1 MFTRRVSVVYR
12 LFAVMAIAHSAWSQE
27 SRGIILGRITDSS
40 GLVVPDASV
49 QVTDTATSVS
59 VTSTT
64 NQDGN
69 FFTPY
74 LIPGPYRIVVQKTG
88 FKKLV
93 RDGIQVDIAARIEIN
108 LQMDVGA
115 VTESVTVT
123 SEVPLL
129 STTDASAGRTLDFRD
144 VKELPIEHGDPD
156 NIIGLATNVA
166 FTDALTKDQPW
177 QTLNTAYSS
186 IGSRQSRLEFL
197 LDGQSNTAHD
207 VLRGSVIESW
217 TPTGDSVAE
226 MRVQTLTFDVTVGQ
240 TEGMVLNYSTK
251 SGGNQP
257 HGSFYWG
264 KQYPSWNANQ
274 YFSNLAGI
282 PAAGFNYQRL
292 GGVFT
297 GPVYIPKV
305 YNGKNKTFFTFA
317 YEHIQSNTDLSS
329 ILTVPTAAERN
340 GDFSALLALGSQY
353 QIYNPY
359 SRVPVGNGIYQNTP
373 LPGNIVPASQISP
386 ISKNI
391 LSYIPLPDTNIST
404 ATADGGNNVNRT
416 NWPSLIPYHTQ
427 LYRFDQVI
435 GDKTRLMFRANSDRH
450 NVEDS
455 DFMGHGDPATG
466 SFFWTS
472 TQGYDLDVVH
482 SFSPTF
488 VMDVRVADSAFVRA
502 QHAET
507 GQGTFQLTSLGF
519 PSYIQNNIAPANWE
533 FPNISFNGEYTMTGP
548 RTPLFKQTQTRDLN
562 VQFDKIWGQHDFKFG
577 AEYRSYPDNQ
587 TSANSS
593 PTQATGHPLFELDFT
608 AAYTGG
614 PLSTSPAAPR
624 GQSMAAF
631 LYGLPTTG
639 VLQLPFTT
647 DFADSSNMLGFFF
660 QDNWKV
666 TRKLTVNI
674 GVRYEREGA
683 MWERY
688 NRSVTGFNPNAPQAF
703 AAQVEA
709 NYAANPLPQLPASQF
724 NVNGG
729 LEFAGVG
736 GNSKSLY
743 NPFDLG
749 IMPRLGFA
757 YSWNEKTVIR
767 GGWGTYFGSLG
778 TRLQDSLQYGF
789 FQNTNV
795 VSSLD
800 GGQTFVAN
808 ISNPFPN
815 GFTQPPGPGNGTNVG
830 NPIQFFNQNPKPNR
844 MRKWT
849 IDIQHQFGR
858 DWMVDIGTAGE
869 NGGNLEVGNGPASVT
884 TSLDALPDKYLS
896 TLPTRDQANI
906 NALTRTVPNP
916 FNIPA
921 FAGTQ
926 LAGSVIPALDLLL
939 PYPQFSSI
947 GYYTYNGRSWYNS
960 VQGSVA
966 KRFSNN
972 FSMNAGYTF
981 SKFLEDTTLLNPGD
995 PQPSKVISD
1004 VDAPHHV
1011 TISAI
1016 YELPFGKG
1024 QKFGSQLPRALN
1036 YFVGGWQFS
1045 PIYRFQSGFPI
1056 TLPDLLLTGGN
1067 ENIVPLQPGQRS
1079 IYQWFNT
1086 SAFNNV
1092 PAQQLQY
1099 NLRTLSLRYGN
1110 LRSDAYDYWD
1120 GSLLKETHIHE
1131 NYLVQFRFEAI
1142 NALNQVTF
1150 SAPSTT
1156 VGTTFGR
1163 VTAQSNVPRHMQF
1176 TLRFA
1181 F

>member
-1 MFTRRVSVVYR
+1 MFTRRVSEVY
-12 LFAVMAIAHSAWSQE
+12 LMFLAGAIGQLAWSQE
-27 SRGIILGRITDSS
+27 SRGIILGRVTDSS
-40 GLVVPDASV
+40 GLVVPAATV
-49 QVTDTATSVS
+49 QVTNTGTSVI

-64 NQDGN
+64 NEDGN

-74 LIPGPYRIVVQKTG
+74 LIPGPYQIVVSKEG

-93 RDGIQVDIAARIEIN
+93 RHGIQVDIAARLEIN
-108 LQMDVGA
+108 LQMEIGA
-115 VTESVTVT
+115 VSDSVTVT
-123 SEVPLL
+123 SEAPLL
-129 STTDASAGRTLDFRD
+129 STTDASAGRAMDFRD
-144 VKELPIEHGDPD
+144 VRELPIEHGDPD
-156 NIIGLATNVA
+156 NIIGLATNVS
-166 FTDALTKDQPW
+166 FTDQLTKDQPW

-186 IGSRQSRLEFL
+186 LGSRQSRLEFL

-207 VLRGSVIESW
+207 VLRGSVIEGW
-217 TPTGDSVAE
+217 TPTSDSVAE
-226 MRVQTLTFDVTVGQ
+226 MKVETLTFDATVGQ

-251 SGGNQP
+251 SGTNQP

-264 KQYPSWNANQ
+264 KQFPSWNANQ
-274 YFSNLAGI
+274 FFSNLAGI

-292 GGVFT
+292 GGVMT

-340 GDFSALLALGSQY
+340 GDFSALLALGNQY

-359 SRVPVGNGIYQNTP
+359 SRVPAGNGIYQNAP
-373 LPGNIVPASQISP
+373 LPGNIIPASQISP

-391 LSYIPLPDTNIST
+391 LTYIPMPDTNIST

-416 NWPSLIPYHTQ
+416 NWPSYIPYHTQ
-427 LYRFDQVI
+427 LYRFDQAI
-435 GDKTRLMFRANSDRH
+435 GDKTRVMFRADSNRH

-482 SFSPTF
+482 TFSSTL
-488 VMDVRVADSAFVRA
+488 VMDIRVADQAFVRA

-507 GQGTFQLTSLGF
+507 GQGTFQLTSLGL
-519 PSYIQNNIAPANWE
+519 PSYIQNNISQANWE
-533 FPNISFNGEYTMTGP
+533 FPNISFNGEYTMAGP

-562 VQFDKIWGQHDFKFG
+562 VQFDKIRGQHDFKFG

-587 TSANSS
+587 SSANSS

-614 PLSTSPAAPR
+614 PLSTSAAAPR
-624 GQSMAAF
+624 GQSMVAF
-631 LYGLPTTG
+631 LYGIPTTG
-639 VLQLPFTT
+639 VLQMPFTT
-647 DFADSSNMLGFFF
+647 NFADSSNMFAIFF

-666 TRKLTVNI
+666 TRKLTLNL

-688 NRSVTGFNPNAPQAF
+688 NRSVTGFNPNLQQSF
-703 AAQVEA
+703 AAQVDA
-709 NYAANPLPQLPASQF
+709 NYAANPLPELPASLF

-729 LEFAGVG
+729 LMFAGVG
-736 GNSKSLY
+736 GNSKYLY
-743 NPFDLG
+743 NPFNLE

-757 YSWNEKTVIR
+757 YSLDEKTVIR

-778 TRLQDSLQYGF
+778 TRLQDALQYGF
-789 FQNTNV
+789 SQNTNV
-795 VSSLD
+795 VPSLD

-808 ISNPFPN
+808 IANPFPN
-815 GFTQPPGPGNGTNVG
+815 GFTQPPGPSAGAGVG

-844 MRKWT
+844 LRKWT
-849 IDIQHQFGR
+849 VDIQRQLGKN
-858 DWMVDIGTAGE
+858 WLIDIGTSGE

-896 TLPTRDQANI
+896 TLPSRDQATI
-906 NALTRTVPNP
+906 NALTRLVPNP

-926 LAGSVIPALDLLL
+926 LAGSLIPALDLLL

-960 VQGSVA
+960 GQVSVA
-966 KRFSNN
+966 KRFSDN
-972 FSMNAGYTF
+972 FSLNAGYTF

-1004 VDAPHHV
+1004 VDAPHHITV
-1011 TISAI
+1011 NAI

-1024 QKFGSQLPRALN
+1024 QKFGSQLPRILN
-1036 YFVGGWQFS
+1036 YLVSGWQFS

-1056 TLPDLLLTGGN
+1056 TLPNLLLTGGN
-1067 ENIVPLQPGQRS
+1067 ESIVPLEPGKRS

-1092 PAQQLQY
+1092 PSQQLQY
-1099 NLRTLSLRYGN
+1099 NLRTLSLRFGN

-1120 GSLLKETHIHE
+1120 ASLLKETHIHE
-1131 NYLVQFRFEAI
+1131 NLLVQFRFEAI

-1150 SAPSTT
+1150 AAPSTT

>member
-1 MFTRRVSVVYR
+1 MFTRRVSVVY
-12 LFAVMAIAHSAWSQE
+12 LMFLAGAIGQLAWSQE
-27 SRGIILGRITDSS
+27 SRGIILGRVTDSS
-40 GLVVPDASV
+40 GLVVPGATV
-49 QVTDTATSVS
+49 QVMNTGTSVM

-64 NQDGN
+64 NEDGN

-74 LIPGPYRIVVQKTG
+74 LIPGQYRIVASKEG

-93 RDGIQVDIAARIEIN
+93 REGIQVDIAARLEIN
-108 LQMDVGA
+108 VQMELGA
-115 VTESVTVT
+115 VSDSVTVT
-123 SEVPLL
+123 SDAPLL
-129 STTDASAGRTLDFRD
+129 STTDASAGRAMDFRD

-156 NIIGLATNVA
+156 NIIGLATNVS
-166 FTDALTKDQPW
+166 FTDQLTKDQPW

-186 IGSRQSRLEFL
+186 LGSRQSRLEFL

-207 VLRGSVIESW
+207 VLRGSVIEGW
-217 TPTGDSVAE
+217 TPTSDSVAE
-226 MRVQTLTFDVTVGQ
+226 MKVETLTFDATVGQ

-251 SGGNQP
+251 SGTNQP

-264 KQYPSWNANQ
+264 KQFPSWNANQ
-274 YFSNLAGI
+274 FFSNLAGI

-292 GGVFT
+292 GGVMT
-297 GPVYIPKV
+297 GPVYIPKL
-305 YNGKNKTFFTFA
+305 YHGKNKTFFTFA

-340 GDFSALLALGSQY
+340 GDFSALLALGPQY

-359 SRVPVGNGIYQNTP
+359 SRVPAGNGIYQNSP
-373 LPGNIVPASQISP
+373 LPGNIIPASQISP

-391 LSYIPLPDTNIST
+391 LTYIPMPDANIST
-404 ATADGGNNVNRT
+404 AIADGGNNVNRT
-416 NWPSLIPYHTQ
+416 NWPSYIPYHTQ
-427 LYRFDQVI
+427 LYRFDQVVS
-435 GDKTRLMFRANSDRH
+435 DKTRVMFRADSNRH

-482 SFSPTF
+482 TFSPTL
-488 VMDVRVADSAFVRA
+488 VMDIRVSNQAFVRA
-502 QHAET
+502 QHAEN
-507 GQGTFQLTSLGF
+507 GQGTFQLSSLGF
-519 PSYIQNNIAPANWE
+519 PSYIQNNITQANWE
-533 FPNISFNGEYTMTGP
+533 FPNISFNGEFTMTGP

-562 VQFDKIWGQHDFKFG
+562 VQFDRIRGQHDFKFG
-577 AEYRSYPDNQ
+577 LDYRSYPDNQ

-614 PLSTSPAAPR
+614 PLSTSAAAPR

-631 LYGLPTTG
+631 LYGLTTTG

-647 DFADSSNMLGFFF
+647 NFADSSNMYAFFF

-666 TRKLTVNI
+666 TRKLTLNL

-688 NRSVTGFNPNAPQAF
+688 NRSVTGFNPGLQQPF
-703 AAQVEA
+703 AAQVQT
-709 NYAANPLPQLPASQF
+709 NYAANPLPELPASQF

-729 LEFAGVG
+729 LMFAGVG

-743 NPFDLG
+743 SPYNRE

-757 YSWNEKTVIR
+757 YSWDEKTVIR

-778 TRLQDSLQYGF
+778 TRLQDALQYGF
-789 FQNTNV
+789 VQNTNV
-795 VSSLD
+795 VPSLD

-808 ISNPFPN
+808 ASNPFPN
-815 GFTQPPGPGNGTNVG
+815 GFTQPPGPSPAAGIG
-830 NPIQFFNQNPKPNR
+830 NPIQFFNQNPRPNR
-844 MRKWT
+844 LRKWT
-849 IDIQHQFGR
+849 FDIQRQLGKN
-858 DWMVDIGTAGE
+858 WLIDIGTSGE
-869 NGGNLEVGNGPASVT
+869 NGGNLEVGNGPASVA

-896 TLPTRDQANI
+896 RLPTRDQANI
-906 NALTRTVPNP
+906 NALTRQVPNP

-926 LAGSVIPALDLLL
+926 LAGSVIPALSLLL
-939 PYPQFSSI
+939 PYPQFSTI

-960 VQGSVA
+960 LQGSIA

-981 SKFLEDTTLLNPGD
+981 AKFLEDTTLLNPGD

-1011 TISAI
+1011 TVNAI

-1036 YFVGGWQFS
+1036 YLVSGWQFS
-1045 PIYRFQSGFPI
+1045 PIFRFQSGFPV
-1056 TLPDLLLTGGN
+1056 TLPNLLLTGGN
-1067 ENIVPLQPGQRS
+1067 ESIVPLEAGKRS

-1092 PAQQLQY
+1092 PSQQLQY

-1120 GSLLKETHIHE
+1120 ASLLKETHIHE

-1163 VTAQSNVPRHMQF
+1163 ITAQSNVPRHMQF

>member
-1 MFTRRVSVVYR
+1 MFLAGT
-12 LFAVMAIAHSAWSQE
+12 IGQPAWSQE
-27 SRGIILGRITDSS
+27 SRGIILGRVTDSS
-40 GLVVPDASV
+40 GLVVPGATV
-49 QVTDTATSVS
+49 QVTNTGTSVM

-64 NQDGN
+64 NEDGN

-74 LIPGPYRIVVQKTG
+74 LIPGQYDIVVTKEG
-88 FKKLV
+88 FKRLV
-93 RDGIQVDIAARIEIN
+93 RHGIQVDIAARLEIN
-108 LQMDVGA
+108 LQMELGA
-115 VTESVTVT
+115 VSDSVTVT
-123 SEVPLL
+123 SESPLL
-129 STTDASAGRTLDFRD
+129 STTDASAGRAMDFRD

-156 NIIGLATNVA
+156 NIIGLATNVS
-166 FTDALTKDQPW
+166 FTDQLTKDQPW

-186 IGSRQSRLEFL
+186 LGSRQSRLEFL

-207 VLRGSVIESW
+207 VLRGSVIEGW
-217 TPTGDSVAE
+217 TPTSDSVAE
-226 MRVQTLTFDVTVGQ
+226 MKVETLTFDATVGQ

-251 SGGNQP
+251 SGTNQP

-264 KQYPSWNANQ
+264 KQFPSWNANQ

-292 GGVFT
+292 GGVMT

-317 YEHIQSNTDLSS
+317 FEHIQSNTDLSS

-340 GDFSALLALGSQY
+340 GDFSALLALGNQY
-353 QIYNPY
+353 QIYNPF
-359 SRVPVGNGIYQNTP
+359 SRVPAGNGIYQNTP
-373 LPGNIVPASQISP
+373 LPGNMIPASQISP

-391 LSYIPLPDTNIST
+391 LTYIPMPDANIST

-416 NWPSLIPYHTQ
+416 NWPSYIPYHTQ
-427 LYRFDQVI
+427 LYRFDQVV
-435 GDKTRLMFRANSDRH
+435 GEKTRVMFRADSNRH

-482 SFSPTF
+482 TFSSTL
-488 VMDVRVADSAFVRA
+488 VMDIRASDQAFVRA

-519 PSYIQNNIAPANWE
+519 PSYIQNNISQANWE
-533 FPNISFNGEYTMTGP
+533 FPNISFNGEYTMAGP
-548 RTPLFKQTQTRDLN
+548 RTPLFKQTQTRDLT
-562 VQFDKIWGQHDFKFG
+562 VQFDKILGQHDFKFG

-608 AAYTGG
+608 SAYTGG
-614 PLSTSPAAPR
+614 PLSTAAAAPR

-631 LYGLPTTG
+631 LYGIPSAG

-647 DFADSSNMLGFFF
+647 NFADSSNMFAGFF

-666 TRKLTVNI
+666 TRKLTLNL
-674 GVRYEREGA
+674 GLRYEREGA

-688 NRSVTGFNPNAPQAF
+688 NRSVTGFNPNLQQSF
-703 AAQVEA
+703 AAQVLA
-709 NYAANPLPQLPASQF
+709 NYAANPIPELPVSQF

-729 LEFAGVG
+729 LMFAGVG

-743 NPFDLG
+743 NPFNLE

-757 YSWNEKTVIR
+757 YSLDDKTVIR

-778 TRLQDSLQYGF
+778 TRLQDALQYGF
-789 FQNTNV
+789 SQNTNV
-795 VSSLD
+795 VPSLD

-808 ISNPFPN
+808 MANPFPN
-815 GFTQPPGPGNGTNVG
+815 GFTQPPGASAAAGIG

-844 MRKWT
+844 LRKWT
-849 IDIQHQFGR
+849 LDIQRQVAR
-858 DWMVDIGTAGE
+858 DWLVDIGTSGE

-896 TLPTRDQANI
+896 TLPTRDQATI
-906 NALTRTVPNP
+906 NALTRLVPNP
-916 FNIPA
+916 FNVPA

-926 LAGSVIPALDLLL
+926 LAGSLIPALDLLL

-960 VQGSVA
+960 VQASVT

-1011 TISAI
+1011 TVNAI

-1024 QKFGSQLPRALN
+1024 QKLGSNLPRALN
-1036 YFVGGWQFS
+1036 YLVSGWQFS
-1045 PIYRFQSGFPI
+1045 PVFRFQSGFPI
-1056 TLPDLLLTGGN
+1056 TLPNLLLTGGN
-1067 ENIVPLQPGQRS
+1067 ESIVPLAPGKRS

-1086 SAFNNV
+1086 STFNNV
-1092 PAQQLQY
+1092 PSQQLQY

-1120 GSLLKETHIHE
+1120 ASLLKETHIHE
-1131 NYLVQFRFEAI
+1131 HLLVQFRFEAI
-1142 NALNQVTF
+1142 NDLHQVTF
-1150 SAPSTT
+1150 AAPSTT